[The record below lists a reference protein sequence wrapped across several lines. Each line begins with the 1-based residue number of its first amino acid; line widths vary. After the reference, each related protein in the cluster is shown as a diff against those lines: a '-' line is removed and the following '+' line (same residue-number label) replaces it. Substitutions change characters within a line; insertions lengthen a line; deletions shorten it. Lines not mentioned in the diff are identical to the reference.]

1 MNELAVNID
10 DIVRA
15 KNACIYTYLL
25 SLSLSRLTFRISI
38 PLVLKKK
45 KKKKTRIYLI
55 LIIHPHLFLDREYFP
70 AQKFVNGNLFNFS
83 LENSTVKLIIRKC
96 GGY

>member
-15 KNACIYTYLL
+15 KNACIYIYI
-25 SLSLSRLTFRISI
+25 SLSLSRLNFRISI
-38 PLVLKKK
+38 PLKQK

-70 AQKFVNGNLFNFS
+70 AEKFVNGNLFNFS

>member
-15 KNACIYTYLL
+15 KNACIYIYIHIF

-38 PLVLKKK
+38 PLKKK

-70 AQKFVNGNLFNFS
+70 AEKFVNGNLFNFS